1 MAGTAAAALGTGGGD
16 ELGSAL
22 ETEGRNLLA
31 HFPALTLRTFDF
43 GLAVKNDLLE
53 IFLAFFA
60 MIFKNWHRLLLCSI
74 ALLYPL
80 REGKT
85 RGGKAASSKLH
96 VRS

>member
-31 HFPALTLRTFDF
+31 HLPALTLRTFDF
-43 GLAVKNDLLE
+43 GLTVKNDLLE

-74 ALLYPL
+74 ISAPGGENK
-80 REGKT
+80 RGKSCQFVVT
-85 RGGKAASSKLH
+85 S
-96 VRS
+96 